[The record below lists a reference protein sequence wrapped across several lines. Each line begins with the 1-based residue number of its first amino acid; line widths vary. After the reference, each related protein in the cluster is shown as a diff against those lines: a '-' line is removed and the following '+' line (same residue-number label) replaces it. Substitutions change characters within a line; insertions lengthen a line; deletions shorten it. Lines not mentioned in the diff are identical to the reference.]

1 MTRFGGGPFELSAMV
16 RDMTRSFSTDWELRD
31 VTDFMARQP
40 DLGTAKR
47 EFEKSLESI
56 ETNIRWRAVNEQSLI
71 DYLATLDP

>member
-1 MTRFGGGPFELSAMV
+1 MVGGL
-16 RDMTRSFSTDWELRD
+16 TRSFSTDWELRD

-40 DLGTAKR
+40 DLGTAQR

-71 DYLATLDP
+71 DYLAAFNP